1 MNYTKLLKADIAN
14 GPGFRL
20 TLWVTGCMRKCPGC
34 FNEEAQDPDF
44 GKKFDDVWSYP
55 YRLDVT
61 CAVKEGSN
69 KLKVSV
75 TDTWFNRLVYDAG
88 QPEEK
93 RRTWTIAG
101 PSANAAL
108 RDSGLIGPVRILRGR
123 APGLLR
129 TSR

>member
-1 MNYTKLLKADIAN
+1 MVVLDL
-14 GPGFRL
+14 GRVESL
-20 TLWVTGCMRKCPGC
+20 
-34 FNEEAQDPDF
+34 AQVEVN